1 MLNER
6 WQAEIGVLAEGT
18 HFRLMVPVNERGLEH
33 LKLPVSNHCAMVN
46 LVRTPNQVENEFT
59 LLTSTIQEMG
69 VIRKYR

>member
-18 HFRLMVPVNERGLEH
+18 HFRLMVPVNERGREH
-33 LKLPVSNHCAMVN
+33 LKLSASNHGAMVN

-69 VIRKYR
+69 VISKYR